1 MYKKRTNRERRQIS
15 NNECIIYQLI
25 ESCLKLDLDPDK
37 AIQAINV
44 ILKKCKYLF
53 DRKNR
58 TVRIKKM
65 DYRNYM
71 RYMVELKKMSPVHQ
85 ERYKQTFENDLDY
98 INPEFQSKT
107 KAPEIRQLE
116 NLLFLLN
123 KDDENVLY
131 YQYKKDDTDLLILKA
146 LIYLDEKYIF

>member
-15 NNECIIYQLI
+15 NNECIMYQLI